1 MACLSC
7 SIEMEP
13 RTLNQGELNNAREA
27 AVDIVS
33 KMEPQQASS
42 VFIEG
47 LRPVVPLNRREEM
60 LIKSDELHTP
70 VDSKE
75 STPVDS
81 KKSALVIERS
91 CECSFTSTSIDESPE
106 MEKLREPLSAP
117 F

>member
-13 RTLNQGELNNAREA
+13 MTLNQGQLNNAREA
-27 AVDIVS
+27 AVDIVT
-33 KMEPQQASS
+33 KLEPEKASD

-47 LRPVVPLNRREEM
+47 LTPVVPINTREEM
-60 LIKSDELHTP
+60 LKKRDQHHPT

-75 STPVDS
+75 S
-81 KKSALVIERS
+81 ALVIKRS
-91 CECSFTSTSIDESPE
+91 GECTCSSITIDESPE
-106 MEKLREPLSAP
+106 MAKLREPLSAP

>member
-27 AVDIVS
+27 AVVIVS
-33 KMEPQQASS
+33 NMEPQKASN

-47 LRPVVPLNRREEM
+47 HRQVVPLNRTEEM
-60 LIKSDELHTP
+60 PKKRDDIHTT
-70 VDSKE
+70 VDNKE
-75 STPVDS
+75 
-81 KKSALVIERS
+81 SALVIERS
-91 CECSFTSTSIDESPE
+91 CECSCTSTSIDESPE
-106 MEKLREPLSAP
+106 IEKLREPLSAP